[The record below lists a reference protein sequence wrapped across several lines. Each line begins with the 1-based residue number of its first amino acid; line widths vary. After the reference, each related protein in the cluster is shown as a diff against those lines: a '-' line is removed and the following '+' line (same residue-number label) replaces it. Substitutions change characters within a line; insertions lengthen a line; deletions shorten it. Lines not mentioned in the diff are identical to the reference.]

1 MQQERIDP
9 GWAWAKRL
17 NISAG
22 VKVGDTVYLSGTV
35 AFDSDGNVVGE
46 GSVYAQAKQIF
57 KNIEQA
63 LACAGAS
70 MGDVV
75 KITTF
80 LTDISGYGD
89 FGRARTEA
97 FPGGVPASAA
107 YATPALIKPELLVE
121 VETIAAIGSGG

>member
-1 MQQERIDP
+1 MKQERIDP
-9 GWAWAKRL
+9 GWAWAKKL

-22 VKVGDTVYLSGTV
+22 VKIGDTVYLSGTV
-35 AFDSDGNVVGE
+35 AFDSAGNVVGE
-46 GSVYAQAKQIF
+46 GDVYAQAKQIF
-57 KNIEQA
+57 KNIEEA
-63 LACAGAS
+63 LANAGAT
-70 MGDVV
+70 MADVV

-80 LTDISGYGD
+80 MTDMSGYGE

-121 VETIAAIGSGG
+121 VEAIAVIGSGN

>member
-1 MQQERIDP
+1 MKQERIDP
-9 GWAWAKRL
+9 GWAWAKKL

-22 VKVGDTVYLSGTV
+22 VKIGNTVYLSGTV
-35 AFDSDGNVVGE
+35 AFDSEGNVVGE
-46 GSVYAQAKQIF
+46 GDVYAQAKQIF
-57 KNIEQA
+57 KNIEEA
-63 LACAGAS
+63 LASAGAT
-70 MGDVV
+70 MADVV

-80 LTDISGYGD
+80 LTDMSGYGE

-121 VETIAAIGSGG
+121 VEAVAVIGSGE